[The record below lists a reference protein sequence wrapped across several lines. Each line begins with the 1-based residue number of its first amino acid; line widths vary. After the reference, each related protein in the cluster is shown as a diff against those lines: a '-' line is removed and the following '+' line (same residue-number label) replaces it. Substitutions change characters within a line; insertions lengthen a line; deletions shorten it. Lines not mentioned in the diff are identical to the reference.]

1 MMANYK
7 KNNTDFLRKKALEI
21 RQGIFTN
28 ALKANKGHIP
38 PAFSCVEL
46 LVSIYYS
53 GFMRFSPKNPN
64 LSVRDRFILSKGH
77 ACLTLYNILADLNFF
92 SKKELSNFAQ
102 GGSIL
107 AGHPERAIPGIETCT
122 GSLGHGLGVACGI
135 AKAAQI
141 DNKKFSTIVV
151 LGDGECHEGSIWE
164 AAMFAG
170 HHKLRNL
177 MVVVD
182 RNQLG
187 ATDFT
192 ENYASLDP
200 LDDRF
205 RSFGWEVKNIDGHC
219 YKEIVECLEYFSK
232 RKNQAKPLCIV
243 ANTIKGKG
251 LSFMENS
258 KDWHHQMPNNEQ
270 IIVAKKELYIDD

>member
-1 MMANYK
+1 MTIYK

-21 RQGIFTN
+21 RQGIFTT

-53 GFMRFSPKNPN
+53 GFMRFSAKNPN

-92 SKKELSNFAQ
+92 PKKELLSFAK

-107 AGHPERAIPGIETCT
+107 AGHPERAVPGIETCT

-135 AKAAQI
+135 AKASQLG
-141 DNKKFSTIVV
+141 NKKFSTLVV

-170 HHKLRNL
+170 HHKLKNL
-177 MVVVD
+177 MTIVD

-219 YKEIVECLEYFSK
+219 FEEINDCLAYFFK
-232 RKNQAKPLCIV
+232 RKNQAKPLCII

-270 IIVAKKELYIDD
+270 IIIAKKELYLDD

>member
-1 MMANYK
+1 MK
-7 KNNTDFLRKKALEI
+7 KKINFDFLREKALEI
-21 RQGIFTN
+21 RKGIFDT
-28 ALKANKGHIP
+28 ALRANKGHIP

-46 LVSIYYS
+46 LVSVYYS
-53 GFMRFSPKNPN
+53 GLLRFSSKNPN
-64 LSVRDRFILSKGH
+64 LPERDRFILSKGH

-92 SKKELSNFAQ
+92 SKKELLNFSQ

-107 AGHPERAIPGIETCT
+107 AGHPERIIPGIETCT
-122 GSLGHGLGVACGI
+122 GSLGHGLGVGCGI
-135 AKAAQI
+135 AKAAQLN
-141 DNKKFSTIVV
+141 NKKFSTIVV

-177 MVVVD
+177 MVIVD

-200 LDDRF
+200 LDERF
-205 RSFGWEVKNIDGHC
+205 KSFGWSVKSIDGHSFE
-219 YKEIVECLEYFSK
+219 EIINYLDFFVN
-232 RKNQAKPLCIV
+232 KNDQEKPLCIV

-258 KDWHHQMPNNEQ
+258 KDWHHQMPNKEQ
-270 IIVAKKELYIDD
+270 IEIAKQELFIND